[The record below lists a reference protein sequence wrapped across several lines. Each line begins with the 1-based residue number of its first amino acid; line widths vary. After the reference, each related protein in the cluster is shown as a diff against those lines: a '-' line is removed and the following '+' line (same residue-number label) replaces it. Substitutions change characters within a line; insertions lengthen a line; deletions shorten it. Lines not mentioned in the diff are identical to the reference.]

1 MKRKFSLEK
10 IFIAATVVLLISF
23 FILMAVGVVHEINGP
38 HLTEGYVIDKNVYP
52 PTGRQIKPMF
62 SITVKLND
70 TIDEW
75 YVSENY
81 YDGVHVGTYVKK

>member
-1 MKRKFSLEK
+1 MKIKWEK
-10 IFIAATVVLLISF
+10 VIIGVTVALLLTF

-81 YDGVHVGTYVKK
+81 YDGVRVGTYVKK

>member
-1 MKRKFSLEK
+1 MKIKWEK
-10 IFIAATVVLLISF
+10 VIIGVTVALLLTF
-23 FILMAVGVVHEINGP
+23 FILMAAGVIHEINGP

>member
-1 MKRKFSLEK
+1 MKIKWEK
-10 IFIAATVVLLISF
+10 VIIGITVALLLTF
-23 FILMAVGVVHEINGP
+23 FILMTAGVIHEINGP
-38 HLTEGYVIDKNVYP
+38 HLTEGFVIDKNVYP